1 MRRSPHSLYISK
13 EIFKTTHDFSL
24 INAFFHTHEP
34 YYSFPIPEHAHT
46 FYEINVITEGVGKQ
60 TFQDKTFDVKKGDV
74 FVLTPYIKHSYTT
87 EDDSFSIFHILINPA
102 FLQRY
107 HDELHSLPGYSLLF
121 ETISRVITPKQEMFL
136 HLSEEQM
143 AYLLPEFNELV
154 REQKSPYEGNE
165 IQKIAKTFSVI
176 SYLSEALFNAT
187 KHKAA
192 TPELRT
198 EPISILYTIEYIQ
211 TNFSQKIYSKDLAQM
226 ANMSHATYQR
236 MFKKLCKCSPQE
248 FIENY
253 RLEKARELLLN
264 ASLSVTDIALLCGFF
279 DSSHFSRVFKKHYKE
294 LPSNYR
300 KTLQTEKNNS
310 SQA

>member
-1 MRRSPHSLYISK
+1 MARRSPHSLYISK

-24 INAFFHTHEP
+24 IKSFFHTHEP
-34 YYSFPIPEHAHT
+34 YYGFPIPEHAHT
-46 FYEINVITEGVGKQ
+46 FYEINVITEGTGKQ
-60 TFQDKTFDVKKGDV
+60 MFQDKTFDVKRGDV

-87 EDDSFSIFHILINPA
+87 TDSSFSIFHILINPA

-107 HDELHSLPGYSLLF
+107 HDELHSLPGFSLLF
-121 ETISRVITPKQEMFL
+121 ETISRVITPQPEMFL

-143 AYLLPEFNELV
+143 EYLLPEFNELM
-154 REQKSPYEGNE
+154 REQKSNYLGNE
-165 IQKIAKTFSVI
+165 IQKIAKTFSI
-176 SYLSEALFNAT
+176 ICYLSEALSKAT
-187 KHKAA
+187 KHKAV

-211 TNFSQKIYSKDLAQM
+211 TNFSQKIYSKDLAHL
-226 ANMSHATYQR
+226 ANMSDATYQR

-264 ASLSVTDIALLCGFF
+264 SALSITDIALACGFF
-279 DSSHFSRVFKKHYKE
+279 DSSHFSRVFKKHYNE
-294 LPSNYR
+294 LPSTYR
-300 KTLQTEKNNS
+300 KNYNRED
-310 SQA
+310 